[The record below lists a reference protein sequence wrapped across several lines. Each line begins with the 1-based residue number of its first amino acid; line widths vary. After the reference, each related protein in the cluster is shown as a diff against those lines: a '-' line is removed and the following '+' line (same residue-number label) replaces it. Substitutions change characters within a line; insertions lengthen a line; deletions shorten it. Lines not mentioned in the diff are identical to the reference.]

1 MRVRSFR
8 WVLWGVVGVVGFT
21 LAILMLGAALD
32 RAKAPAFSA
41 APVTSIGGPFA
52 MTDQDGRSV
61 TEADF
66 AGRPSAMFFGFTS
79 CPDVCPTMLMQMSN
93 WLDQLGP
100 LADRLQPIFVSVD
113 PERDTPEVIK
123 TYLSAFDPRI
133 TGLTGTPG
141 QVAEFAQNYGVF
153 YEKVPVGD
161 DDYTMNHTAGTLLFD
176 GSGAFRGT
184 ADYHDDS
191 EAALAKLRRLA
202 ERGASGND

>member
-79 CPDVCPTMLMQMSN
+79 CPDVCPTMLYQMTV
-93 WLDQLGP
+93 WLKELGP
-100 LADRLQPIFVSVD
+100 LADRISPIFVSVD
-113 PERDTPEVIK
+113 PDRDTPSVIRD
-123 TYLSAFDPRI
+123 YLTAFDPRI
-133 TGLTGTPG
+133 TGLTGTPR
-141 QVAEFAQNYGVF
+141 QLAAFARNHGIV
-153 YEKVPVGD
+153 YEKVPVD
-161 DDYTMNHTAGTLLFD
+161 DGEYTVNHTAGILLFD
-176 GSGAFRGT
+176 ADGAYRGT
-184 ADYHDDS
+184 ADYHDDP
-191 EAALAKLRRLA
+191 ADA
-202 ERGASGND
+202 